1 MSDILQKICDDKRD
15 YVALRKKS
23 APIHLLQDIASKQLE
38 CRGFAN
44 ALSEKV
50 SAGGYGLIAEVKKA
64 SPSAGLIRE
73 DFNAPEIAKAYERAG
88 ATCISVL
95 TDQPYFKGHN
105 NYLSAVKDVV
115 KLPVLRKDFMVD
127 TYQIVESK
135 ALGADCILLIM
146 AALDDSLAA
155 EMESIAIE
163 YGMDVLVEVHN
174 EEELER
180 ALRLKTGLL
189 GINNRDLKA
198 MQTDIA
204 TTERLAAMVPSNMGK
219 QLVSESGLYTK
230 EDLDRMAEVGAKCF
244 LVGQSLMSQ
253 PDIEQATKTL
263 LGLD

>member
-23 APIHLLQDIASKQLE
+23 APVQLLHEIATKQPE
-38 CRGFAN
+38 CRGFAK
-44 ALSEKV
+44 ALSDKV
-50 SAGGYGLIAEVKKA
+50 NAGQYGLIAEVKKA

-88 ATCISVL
+88 AACISVL

-105 NYLSAVKDVV
+105 AYLSAVKDVV
-115 KLPVLRKDFMVD
+115 SLPVLRKDFMVD

-146 AALDDSLAA
+146 AAIDDSLAA
-155 EMESIAIE
+155 EMEAMAFD

-180 ALRLKTGLL
+180 ALKLKTSLL

-204 TTERLAAMVPSNMGK
+204 TTERLATMIPSGMSK
-219 QLVSESGLYTK
+219 LLVSESGIYTK
-230 EDLDRMAEVGAKCF
+230 ADLDRMAVVGAKCF

-263 LGLD
+263 LGI